1 MVSTS
6 SLVRA
11 LGADSAESDAALL
24 ARFAGAREEAAFTAL
39 FDRHGPMVRA
49 VCRRCCRDPHLAADA
64 EQGVWLVLARKAAAV
79 SRPDRLAAWLFGVAL
94 RVGRKAAATA
104 RATPA
109 TDSRAVP
116 DATVAVMADELLR
129 VLDEELSALP
139 EAERLPLVL
148 CYLEGRTQDEAARV
162 CGASVRTLR
171 RRLDRGRESL
181 RRRLER
187 RGVAPA
193 AALAGLAVAP
203 VAAARPAVLEAA
215 LQRGPVPSSISPL
228 IAEELA
234 MTATTWWVRAALVA
248 GLGVGTAVAAAGVW
262 QTDDPP
268 PNPRP
273 AAVAVPG
280 QTDLPKGVVARL
292 GLPAFRHPGEVDGL
306 AFAAAG
312 KRLAAVGP
320 TAVSAWAVPGG
331 SIDV

>member
-1 MVSTS
+1 
-6 SLVRA
+6 
-11 LGADSAESDAALL
+11 
-24 ARFAGAREEAAFTAL
+24 
-39 FDRHGPMVRA
+39 
-49 VCRRCCRDPHLAADA
+49 
-64 EQGVWLVLARKAAAV
+64 
-79 SRPDRLAAWLFGVAL
+79 
-94 RVGRKAAATA
+94 
-104 RATPA
+104 
-109 TDSRAVP
+109 
-116 DATVAVMADELLR
+116 
-129 VLDEELSALP
+129 
-139 EAERLPLVL
+139 
-148 CYLEGRTQDEAARV
+148 
-162 CGASVRTLR
+162 
-171 RRLDRGRESL
+171 
-181 RRRLER
+181 
-187 RGVAPA
+187 
-193 AALAGLAVAP
+193 
-203 VAAARPAVLEAA
+203 AVLEAA